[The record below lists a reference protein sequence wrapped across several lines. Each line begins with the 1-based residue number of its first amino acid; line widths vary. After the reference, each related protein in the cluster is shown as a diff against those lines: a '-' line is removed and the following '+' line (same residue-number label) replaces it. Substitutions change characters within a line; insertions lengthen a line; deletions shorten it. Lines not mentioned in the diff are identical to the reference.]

1 MSDPEPEERAD
12 LSAMLRSVELTV
24 DRRLDGLLHGDYQGL
39 LPGHGSELGEAR
51 PYVPGDD
58 VRRIDWTVT
67 ARTRETHVRDTIA
80 DHELDTS
87 IVLDRS
93 GSLGVGS
100 RRRTTGSLG
109 LEIAAAI
116 GFLVSTGGNRV
127 GLLSTDGDG
136 TTWLPH
142 RIGRAHLRGGLA
154 RIAATPPSGEGD
166 LAGALRRLAAVSRR
180 RGFVAIVSDLHEPPG
195 WEREL
200 RRLSSRHS
208 VLVIEVGDP
217 LDRGLPDIGFLTVV
231 DAESGRRRVV
241 DTSRRG
247 LSERFAEAAERRDES
262 RRRLVTGAGADH
274 LRISTDGDWLAEL
287 VAHLRGRRRHR
298 ARRAVPR

>member
-1 MSDPEPEERAD
+1 MSGPDPDERVD
-12 LSAMLRSVELTV
+12 ITSMLRTVELTV

-109 LEIAAAI
+109 LEIAAAL

-127 GLLSTDGDG
+127 GLLAADGNG
-136 TTWLPH
+136 TNWVPH
-142 RIGRAHLRGGLA
+142 RIGRAHVRGGLA
-154 RIAATPPSGEGD
+154 RIASTPPEGEGD
-166 LAGALRRLAAVSRR
+166 LSNALRQVAALSRRSGFVAVISDLHEPAGWERQLRRLAA
-180 RGFVAIVSDLHEPPG
+180 
-195 WEREL
+195 
-200 RRLSSRHS
+200 RHS
-208 VLVIEVGDP
+208 VLVVEVGDP
-217 LDRGLPDIGFLTVV
+217 LDRGLPDVGFLTVV
-231 DAESGRRRVV
+231 DAETGRRRVV
-241 DTSRRG
+241 DTSKRG
-247 LSERFAEAAERRDES
+247 LAERFDTAARERDES
-262 RRRLVTGAGADH
+262 RRRLVAGAGADH
-274 LRISTDGDWLAEL
+274 VRLSTDGDWLAAL
-287 VAHLRGRRRHR
+287 VGHLRRRRR
-298 ARRAVPR
+298 YSARRAVPR

>member
-1 MSDPEPEERAD
+1 MSGTSSDDRAD
-12 LSAMLRSVELTV
+12 IASMLRTVELTV

-67 ARTRETHVRDTIA
+67 ARTLQTHVRDTIA

-93 GSLGVGS
+93 ASLGVGS
-100 RRRTTGSLG
+100 RRRTTGDLG
-109 LEIAAAI
+109 LEVAAAL

-127 GLLSTDGDG
+127 GMLAADGDG

-142 RIGRAHLRGGLA
+142 RLGRAHIRGGIT
-154 RIAATPPSGEGD
+154 RIAASPPAGEGD
-166 LAGALRRLAAVSRR
+166 LADALRRLSAVSRR
-180 RGFVAIVSDLHEPPG
+180 RGFVAVVSDLHGPAG
-195 WEREL
+195 WERQL
-200 RRLSSRHS
+200 RRLAARHT
-208 VLVIEVGDP
+208 VLVVEVGDP
-217 LDRGLPDIGFLTVV
+217 LDRGLPDVGFLTVV
-231 DAESGRRRVV
+231 DAETGRRRVV
-241 DTSRRG
+241 DTSKRG
-247 LSERFAEAAERRDES
+247 LAKRFEAAAVERDEV
-262 RRRLVTGAGADH
+262 RRRLVTRAGADH
-274 LRISTDGDWLAEL
+274 LRLSTDGDWLADL
-287 VAHLRGRRRHR
+287 VGHLRRRRRHS